1 MLGTSRFRHGHRP
14 DRLARRRFQP
24 FVEILEKR
32 ELLDSTPN
40 QYYIAQVYQDLLLR
54 GSDAAGLAFWS
65 SQLDRG
71 APRGITADFLD
82 HSAEY
87 FQTNIIKPAYQQ
99 FLNRLPDQTGLDF
112 WTSQLQGGLTD
123 EQMQA
128 GFIASNEFYNNAN
141 SSSTPV
147 PVTPAHDRAW
157 VDALYQTLLKR
168 PPDQA

>member
-1 MLGTSRFRHGHRP
+1 MLGTRGSRRRQRP
-14 DRLARRRFQP
+14 YRLARRRFQP

-54 GSDAAGLAFWS
+54 NSDAAGLAYWS
-65 SQLDRG
+65 GQLDNG
-71 APRGITADFLD
+71 APRGSIANSLD

-99 FLNRLPDQTGLDF
+99 FLGRQSDQAGLDF

-128 GFIASNEFYNNAN
+128 GFIASNEFYAR
-141 SSSTPV
+141 S
-147 PVTPAHDRAW
+147 
-157 VDALYQTLLKR
+157 LLSI
-168 PPDQA
+168 